1 MRFSPGGSGWKLFIT
16 IIAYHYNCDN
26 HYYCLNNG
34 IMQCYSLYHLLIFF
48 LPDAHN
54 FNFIVSFCS
63 GMTVRPNLLIEVS
76 VKSESWYVLPKQAFQ
91 SQSEFS
97 QQQTWFSGSV
107 TNQKIVTMSQA
118 EQTIS
123 DVSLPNRAW

>member
-1 MRFSPGGSGWKLFIT
+1 
-16 IIAYHYNCDN
+16 
-26 HYYCLNNG
+26 
-34 IMQCYSLYHLLIFF
+34 MQCYSLYHLLIFF

-54 FNFIVSFCS
+54 FTFIVSFRS
-63 GMTVRPNLLIEVS
+63 GMTVRPNLLIEVVWPISKSVKREGS
-76 VKSESWYVLPKQAFQ
+76 VKSESWCVLPKQAFQ

-123 DVSLPNRAW
+123 DVSLPRRAW